1 MTELNK
7 VPLAC
12 ALLGSLMLISSPT
25 SAGTR
30 PVVVELF
37 TSQGCSSCPPADA
50 LLGELARHDDVIALG
65 FHISCWDGLAW
76 KDPFCSQSSTD
87 RQRAYARLFDLGQ
100 VYTPQMVVDGAREMV
115 GSDRPKVEAA
125 LHDARPE
132 AIAPVTFA
140 ADRRSVTI
148 GAGDGRGSVLLLRF
162 AQEHTTRVA
171 GGENARRTLQ
181 DANAVESLAS
191 LGNWDGSLLRFAIEP
206 RAAGEGIA
214 VLVQAADGR
223 MLGAAKLQLKNGQP

>member
-1 MTELNK
+1 MTKFHNL
-7 VPLAC
+7 PLAC
-12 ALLGSLMLISSPT
+12 ALLGGVLFMSSRS
-25 SAGTR
+25 SADPR

-50 LLGELARHDDVIALG
+50 LLGELARRTDVIALG
-65 FHISCWDGLAW
+65 FHISYWDGLAW
-76 KDPFCSQSSTD
+76 KDPFSSQSSTD
-87 RQRAYARLFDLGQ
+87 RQRAYSRLFHLGQ

-115 GSDRPKVEAA
+115 GSDRQEVLAA
-125 LHDARPE
+125 VAEARPE
-132 AIAPVTFA
+132 AVAPVAFA

-148 GAGDGRGSVLLLRF
+148 GTGDGRGSVLLVRF
-162 AQEHTTRVA
+162 ALERTTRVA

-206 RAAGEGIA
+206 PTAGEGIA

-223 MLGAAKLQLKNGQP
+223 MLGAAALQLKNRQP